1 MKPRKYKVTV
11 VERGRLVHLKV
22 RGFGDPYSRCRIE
35 DKGLTWILGHAKET
49 SVKGAALLAAEALR
63 DDVGP
68 IGHPGVTGPQGPIG
82 PIGQLHRY
90 TGASIALRAIT
101 P

>member
-1 MKPRKYKVTV
+1 MKLRKYKVTV

-22 RGFGDPYSRCRIE
+22 RGFGDPYSRCSLANRDVTWVIGYVSE
-35 DKGLTWILGHAKET
+35 D
-49 SVKGAALLAAEALR
+49 SVEGAALLAAEALR

-68 IGHPGVTGPQGPIG
+68 QG
-82 PIGQLHRY
+82 HRY
-90 TGASIALRAIT
+90 TDVKFSLTT